1 MTTNKRAEVFAAIR
15 AESDTIAQAEARRLV
30 AIAAAC
36 DTYSGLN
43 THTDELTA
51 RVLHGEQLVFPGADG
66 TPGITEF
73 FHLEFGDV
81 AGVLTGNRAGLD
93 RRRIESSPSASDPV
107 AGHPRL

>member
-15 AESDTIAQAEARRLV
+15 AESEQIAQAEARRLV

-66 TPGITEF
+66 TPGIT
-73 FHLEFGDV
+73 
-81 AGVLTGNRAGLD
+81 
-93 RRRIESSPSASDPV
+93 
-107 AGHPRL
+107 